1 VALSRLTR
9 EQSLSFCRR
18 GVSEKA
24 PGLLLFRARSP
35 EDTTGFVSKRQIA
48 RFDISKRS
56 ILGNSDSDHDSH
68 KFVLILV
75 VDCAQVDTRLV
86 LA

>member
-24 PGLLLFRARSP
+24 PRLLLFRARSP
-35 EDTTGFVSKRQIA
+35 EDIQFSKRQIA
-48 RFDISKRS
+48 LFDISKRS
-56 ILGNSDSDHDSH
+56 VHGNSDNEHDSH
-68 KFVLILV
+68 KFVLILA
-75 VDCAQVDTRLV
+75 VDCAQVATSLV